1 MLERWGSKWPGETY
15 QYFVGKGA
23 WQFLNHCH
31 FVSNSNIVI
40 GAFSFIVQMEP
51 EYFQRKKIFAIEKF
65 IFVWLQQKKRVLQL
79 WLLWIW
85 MRYIVK
91 YYKRKCWFCLFQVIA
106 RIVDGSKFDE
116 FKTMYGETLVTGE
129 PDQWCLFLFSFDS
142 QVYGM

>member
-1 MLERWGSKWPGETY
+1 MLERWGSKWTT
-15 QYFVGKGA
+15 YFVWKGA
-23 WQFLNHCH
+23 WQFLNQCH

-51 EYFQRKKIFAIEKF
+51 EYFQRKKIFGSLLLRNLVLF
-65 IFVWLQQKKRVLQL
+65 SRKKEFYNFDCCEFEWGTL
-79 WLLWIW
+79 
-85 MRYIVK
+85 YI
-91 YYKRKCWFCLFQVIA
+91 YKRKHWFCLFQVIA

-129 PDQWCLFLFSFDS
+129 SDQWYLFLFSFDS